1 MIIVDIWVYID
12 NLILGRILK
21 EMGVVN
27 HLVQMQFEEQKLK

>member
-12 NLILGRILK
+12 SLILGRILK

-27 HLVQMQFEEQKLK
+27 HLVHMQLEEEKLK

>member
-12 NLILGRILK
+12 NLVLGRILK

-27 HLVQMQFEEQKLK
+27 NLVHMQLEEEKLK